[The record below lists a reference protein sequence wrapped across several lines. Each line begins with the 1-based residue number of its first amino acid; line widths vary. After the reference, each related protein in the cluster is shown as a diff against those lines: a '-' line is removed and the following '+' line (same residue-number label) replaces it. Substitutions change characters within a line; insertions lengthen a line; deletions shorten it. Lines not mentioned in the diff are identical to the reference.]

1 MNNATT
7 NALNHPPFSALAQAF
22 GISEAELL
30 SALMRC
36 IRFLPSRF
44 RLMLAGGKP

>member
-7 NALNHPPFSALAQAF
+7 NVLNRSAFLALAQAF

-30 SALMRC
+30 AALLRC
-36 IRFLPSRF
+36 IRFLPQRF
-44 RLMLAGGKP
+44 RLMLAGGKA

>member
-7 NALNHPPFSALAQAF
+7 THQNYTPFLALAQAF
-22 GISEAELL
+22 SISEAELRESL
-30 SALMRC
+30 LRC

>member
-7 NALNHPPFSALAQAF
+7 NALNHLPFSALARAV

-30 SALMRC
+30 SVLMRC
-36 IRFLPSRF
+36 FHFLPSRF